1 MAAKANKKAASI
13 APIYVISGKDAYL
26 QGNSFESV
34 IDSLLTAEERAMCLY
49 QVAGKDAN
57 ITDVLDELRTLPFLA
72 ERRVVA
78 IRDADKFVS
87 ENRPVLEKY
96 FEKPSPSGVLVL
108 VVQTWLKTT
117 RLAKMLVK
125 TGRLIAIEEIK
136 PAELPQY
143 AANYARSQYG
153 KGFDRGANQ
162 LLVQLAGD
170 NPGRI
175 ASEIDKLAIYV
186 GEAKSITSDDIEK
199 LIGHNR
205 MFNVFAVID
214 AITAGNAGAAVER
227 LRKMFASDKDSRFT
241 SVGAFAFQFR
251 RMFNAKVLLNDGMN
265 AYQVAGK
272 LRIWGNKDAFFKQ
285 LRGLSLERIAG
296 FQSELARIDYA
307 IKTGQKTPEAAL
319 EMLVMKMAG

>member
-1 MAAKANKKAASI
+1 MAVKGKNKGVSVV
-13 APIYVISGKDAYL
+13 PIYVISGKNAYL
-26 QGNSFESV
+26 QSSRFEFV
-34 IDSLLTAEERAMCLY
+34 IDSLLTSEERAMCLY

-78 IRDADKFVS
+78 IRDADKFIS

-117 RLAKMLVK
+117 RLAKMLAKV
-125 TGRLIAIEEIK
+125 GHLIAVEEMK
-136 PAELPQY
+136 PSQLPQY
-143 AANYARSQYG
+143 AASYAKEQYA
-153 KGFDRGANQ
+153 KGFERGANQ
-162 LLVQLAGD
+162 LLVELAGD

-175 ASEIDKLAIYV
+175 ASEIDKLAVYV
-186 GEAKSITSDDIEK
+186 GEAKSISADDIEK

-214 AITAGNAGAAVER
+214 AITAGNAGVAVER
-227 LRKMFASDKDSRFT
+227 LRKMFATDKDSRFT

-251 RMFNAKVLLNDGMN
+251 RMFNAKALLNDGMN

-296 FQSELARIDYA
+296 FISEVARIDHA

>member
-1 MAAKANKKAASI
+1 MAAKGKNKAALI

-26 QGNSFESV
+26 QSSRFEAV
-34 IDSLLTAEERAMCLY
+34 IDGLLAPDERAMCLY

-78 IRDADKFVS
+78 IRDADKFIS
-87 ENRPVLEKY
+87 ENRGVLEKY

-117 RLAKMLVK
+117 RLAKMLAK
-125 TGRLIAIEEIK
+125 AGQLIAVEEMK
-136 PAELPQY
+136 PAQLPQY
-143 AANYARSQYG
+143 AANYAKTQYE

-162 LLVQLAGD
+162 LLVELAGD
-170 NPGRI
+170 SPGRI
-175 ASEIDKLAIYV
+175 ASEIDKLAVYV
-186 GEAKSITSDDIEK
+186 GNAKSITADDIEK

-205 MFNVFAVID
+205 TFNVFAVID

-227 LRKMFASDKDSRFT
+227 LRKMFVADKDSRFT

-265 AYQVAGK
+265 EYQAAGK

-285 LRGLSLERIAG
+285 LRGISLERIAG

>member
-1 MAAKANKKAASI
+1 MSAKAKNI

-26 QGNSFESV
+26 QSSRFEAV
-34 IDSLLTAEERAMCLY
+34 IDGLLTSEERAMCLY

-78 IRDADKFVS
+78 IRDGDKFIS
-87 ENRPVLEKY
+87 ENRPILEKY

-117 RLAKMLVK
+117 RLAKMLAKV
-125 TGRLIAIEEIK
+125 GQLIAVEEMK
-136 PAELPQY
+136 PGQLPQY
-143 AANYARSQYG
+143 AANYAKAQYG

-162 LLVQLAGD
+162 LLVELAGD
-170 NPGRI
+170 SPGRI
-175 ASEIDKLAIYV
+175 ASEVDKLAVYV
-186 GEAKSITSDDIEK
+186 GSAKSITADDIEK

-205 MFNVFAVID
+205 SFNVFAVID
-214 AITAGNAGAAVER
+214 AITAGNAGLAVER

-251 RMFNAKVLLNDGMN
+251 RMFNAKVLISGGMN
-265 AYQVAGK
+265 EYQAASK

-307 IKTGQKTPEAAL
+307 IKTGGKTPEAAL
-319 EMLVMKMAG
+319 EMLVMKMAS